1 MRWLSRLVSWFLGWP
16 LIALVSL
23 VVSVLFHLDTG
34 LGRRLGRDMLN
45 EFVSGEMV
53 GTLHAGYITQL
64 RLWRTVVKDTF
75 VYDPDGKAIIYGETV
90 ELGIDPIA
98 ALRGRLRFYYGNLT
112 NGWVDLIDDG
122 EGAPTFLAAFEAA
135 DQTPTEGEPFHAI
148 VDNMDLRNLEVTG
161 ELLGLKDLRVVDLD
175 TKGRMEF
182 YWITDIEVW
191 SADGRIVS
199 PFPFEASL
207 DNVVGSVHTDARG
220 TQVTAEASR
229 GHEQLTAELVYRPH
243 EEDSAPEDP
252 WDLDLFVRVEPI
264 TAETLHDV
272 GFDWAESLKGET
284 TGWVRLWG
292 PEEDYRLQADL
303 NTAGG
308 RARIKGELPS
318 EGVTR
323 IEISSPNAKLGEI
336 ISGVPD
342 IEVGGRI
349 ELTSDPKNEEVLAVE
364 LETDGFVYED
374 IHVPAF
380 LAKLRAREDGLDI
393 DSLRSQYAG
402 GDLYLD
408 GNVEY
413 EGVTTIHAR
422 GDVPE
427 VSADPNF
434 QKYAPDIEGSAEFD
448 LHIRQTVGGDFET
461 KGWVRFDRFDY
472 GALRARFLILEG
484 RIWGDPLKPKMDL
497 ELDGAALRVAGYPI
511 GNGTAM
517 LTGGPN
523 EYTATGAFAAQGERR
538 AEFQARIEANEG
550 VYRLDVDTIELA
562 VGEHSWRGSVNNMTL
577 DADKGISFD
586 RILMGR
592 RDQRLEAQGV
602 WLFDG
607 PDDIR
612 ADLENFDLAL
622 LKILYP
628 EDAPD
633 FTGGVDLHFE
643 FRGDLDKEP
652 TIVAEGTLTDANLWD
667 ISPVNAA
674 YLIHYDNG
682 LLDADAQVD
691 LGGRGNFTMSTSG
704 FIEPMPGGI
713 GPSLREGVY
722 ETTLSTGA
730 MDLTLLELFFEEDPP
745 DVQGYADASIRF
757 SGPIDA
763 PAFKGS
769 IDIPALTVEGWGPV
783 ELASAFRYE
792 YGALLAQVR
801 LADDDGELVETEGSL
816 LVDLV
821 HLVQKPEE
829 AVEAL
834 ATSPWRLS
842 LRMPPRRLSAF
853 PEKLSD
859 RLVPDADRL
868 QLAAS
873 LTLAGGAFRTRG
885 DFHSTIDWLSESSE
899 GLCGS
904 ESNPRATLRAHLED
918 GVTELTMDGVV
929 GDTQV
934 LDLEASSE
942 TPLDDWLQNAEI
954 PSLPVTRVSADFY
967 EAPTE
972 NLPYL
977 CRYAA
982 GVLSAQLRATGLFSD
997 DPKLSFSMASDDLR
1011 ARRLEPARRTGMV
1024 NTIVETPPSRNRIS
1038 AAYEDGIG
1046 EMNVDMQWWNGG
1058 LTTLSAKVPLIWD
1071 SEHPIPALARRGD
1084 VSGQADFDRM
1094 PLQAVLAWMAGVVN
1108 VEGILQGSVTA
1119 QGRVRDPRFVGSV
1132 ELSDGRVNLRSVG
1145 QTLENVTG
1153 RAIFDEDGVAVTD
1166 LKATDTKGTA
1176 ELNGRVGFKRLQLN
1190 KVDVVVDAKDFPLRQ
1205 EGSIM
1210 ARLDGSARM
1219 IAKFEDE
1226 GLDGEVR
1233 LQKMQLDIPESTA
1246 TPQDLERHPEVFLI
1260 GETYEPIRR
1269 TDPYYVNLKIRSEGR
1284 LVIRSKDQGFYVEAT
1299 PKLDTSLAEE
1309 LTVKGT
1315 VTLHQGSFKVFGK
1328 RFEIRSGSMV
1338 FDGDP
1343 DMNAK
1348 VDLVARH
1355 SLRGSNDTVTV
1366 VVSGRLNN
1374 PTIEFKS
1381 SVPTTSEAQV
1391 IALLVTGSTRQ
1402 QRGVNTSTAQAS
1414 QETTNFLTG
1423 VAAGLFS
1430 ASLQSQFG
1438 GFAPTFG
1445 ITQGQARADDTESDT
1460 AVQVGFSVDSVLPD
1474 NVPIRG
1480 LYVEGQF
1487 VARRNEGGPNTTA
1500 QAQRPGFLIEA
1511 LWPLNFVTTGTF
1523 APPSNW
1529 SIDVTWEP

>member
-1 MRWLSRLVSWFLGWP
+1 
-16 LIALVSL
+16 
-23 VVSVLFHLDTG
+23 
-34 LGRRLGRDMLN
+34 ML
-45 EFVSGEMV
+45 
-53 GTLHAGYITQL
+53 
-64 RLWRTVVKDTF
+64 
-75 VYDPDGKAIIYGETV
+75 
-90 ELGIDPIA
+90 
-98 ALRGRLRFYYGNLT
+98 
-112 NGWVDLIDDG
+112 
-122 EGAPTFLAAFEAA
+122 
-135 DQTPTEGEPFHAI
+135 
-148 VDNMDLRNLEVTG
+148 
-161 ELLGLKDLRVVDLD
+161 
-175 TKGRMEF
+175 
-182 YWITDIEVW
+182 
-191 SADGRIVS
+191 
-199 PFPFEASL
+199 
-207 DNVVGSVHTDARG
+207 
-220 TQVTAEASR
+220 
-229 GHEQLTAELVYRPH
+229 
-243 EEDSAPEDP
+243 
-252 WDLDLFVRVEPI
+252 
-264 TAETLHDV
+264 
-272 GFDWAESLKGET
+272 
-284 TGWVRLWG
+284 
-292 PEEDYRLQADL
+292 
-303 NTAGG
+303 
-308 RARIKGELPS
+308 
-318 EGVTR
+318 
-323 IEISSPNAKLGEI
+323 
-336 ISGVPD
+336 
-342 IEVGGRI
+342 
-349 ELTSDPKNEEVLAVE
+349 
-364 LETDGFVYED
+364 
-374 IHVPAF
+374 
-380 LAKLRAREDGLDI
+380 
-393 DSLRSQYAG
+393 
-402 GDLYLD
+402 
-408 GNVEY
+408 
-413 EGVTTIHAR
+413 
-422 GDVPE
+422 
-427 VSADPNF
+427 
-434 QKYAPDIEGSAEFD
+434 
-448 LHIRQTVGGDFET
+448 
-461 KGWVRFDRFDY
+461 
-472 GALRARFLILEG
+472 
-484 RIWGDPLKPKMDL
+484 DL
-497 ELDGAALRVAGYPI
+497 ELDGAAVRVAGYPI
-511 GNGTAM
+511 GNGTAI
-517 LTGGPN
+517 LTGGPDA
-523 EYTATGAFAAQGERR
+523 YTATGEFAAQGGRR
-538 AEFQARIEANEG
+538 AEFQARVEVNEG

-562 VGEHSWRGSVNNMTL
+562 VGEHWWRGSVSNATL
-577 DADKGISFD
+577 DPEKGLSFD

-592 RDQRLEAQGV
+592 GPQRLEAHGV

-612 ADLENFDLAL
+612 ADLDNFDLAL

-628 EDAPD
+628 EEAPD

-674 YLIHYDNG
+674 YLIHYDKS

-691 LGGRGNFTMSTSG
+691 LGGRGNFTMSTTG
-704 FIEPMPGGI
+704 FVEAVPGGI
-713 GPSLREGVY
+713 GASLREGVY

-757 SGPIDA
+757 SGPIDT

-801 LADDDGELVETEGSL
+801 LADDEGELIETEGSL

-821 HLVQKPEE
+821 RLGQVPGE

-834 ATSPWRLS
+834 ATSPWRVS
-842 LRMPPRRLSAF
+842 MRMPPRRLSAF
-853 PEKLSD
+853 PKALSD

-885 DFHSTIDWLSESSE
+885 DFHSAIDWLSDSSE

-904 ESNPRATLRAHLED
+904 ESNPRATLRAHLEE
-918 GVTELTMDGVV
+918 GVTVLAMDGVV
-929 GDTQV
+929 GDAKV

-942 TPLDDWLQNAEI
+942 TPLDQWLQNAEI
-954 PSLPVTRVSADFY
+954 PSWPVTRVSADFY

-982 GVLSAQLRATGLFSD
+982 GVLSAQLKATGLFSD
-997 DPKLSFSMASDDLR
+997 DPKLSFSMASDELR
-1011 ARRLEPARRTGMV
+1011 ARRIEPARRTGMV
-1024 NTIVETPPSRNRIS
+1024 NTILETPPSRNRIS

-1046 EMNVDMQWWNGG
+1046 EMDVDMQWWNGG
-1058 LTTLSAKVPLIWD
+1058 VTTLSAKVPLIWD
-1071 SEHPIPALARRGD
+1071 SENPVPVLAKRGD
-1084 VSGQADFDRM
+1084 VSGSANFDRM

-1119 QGRVRDPRFVGSV
+1119 QGRVRDPSFVGSV
-1132 ELSDGRVNLRSVG
+1132 ELSDGRVNLRAVG
-1145 QTLENVTG
+1145 QTLEDVTG

-1166 LKATDTKGTA
+1166 LRATDTNGTA
-1176 ELNGRVGFKRLQLN
+1176 EVDGRVGFKKLQL
-1190 KVDVVVDAKDFPLRQ
+1190 KKMDFTVRADKFPLRS

-1219 IAKFEDE
+1219 MAKFEDE
-1226 GLDGEVR
+1226 GIDGEVR
-1233 LQKMQLDIPESTA
+1233 LKKLELDIPESTA
-1246 TPQDLERHPEVFLI
+1246 TPQDLARHPEVFFI

-1269 TDPYYVNLKIRSEGR
+1269 TDAYEVKLKIRSEDR
-1284 LVIRSKDQGFYVEAT
+1284 LVIRSRDQGFYVEAT
-1299 PKLDTSLAEE
+1299 AKLDTRVAEE
-1309 LTVKGT
+1309 FTVEGT
-1315 VTLHQGSFKVFGK
+1315 VNLHKGSFQVFGK
-1328 RFEIRSGSMV
+1328 RFEIRSGNMI
-1338 FDGDP
+1338 FDGKPEMD
-1343 DMNAK
+1343 AK

-1366 VVSGRLNN
+1366 VVSGRLSN

-1381 SVPTTSEAQV
+1381 NVPTTSEAQV

-1414 QETTNFLTG
+1414 QDTTNFLTG

-1445 ITQGQARADDTESDT
+1445 ITQGQGVADGTEGDT

-1511 LWPLNFVTTGTF
+1511 LWPLSFVTTGTF

>member
-1 MRWLSRLVSWFLGWP
+1 MRWLSRLVSWFVGWP
-16 LIALVSL
+16 FIALVSL

-45 EFVSGEMV
+45 EFVSDQMV

-98 ALRGRLRFYYGNLT
+98 GLRGRLRFYYADLI

-135 DQTPTEGEPFHAI
+135 DQTPAEGEPFHAI
-148 VDNMDLRNLEVTG
+148 IDNMNLRNLEVTG
-161 ELLGLKDLRVVDLD
+161 ELLGLKGLRVVDLD

-182 YWITDIEVW
+182 HWITDIEIW
-191 SADGRIVS
+191 SADGRIIS

-207 DNVVGSVHTDARG
+207 DNLVGSVHTDARG
-220 TQVTAEASR
+220 AQVTAEASR
-229 GHEQLTAELVYRPH
+229 EDEHVIAELVYRPH
-243 EEDSAPEDP
+243 EDSAPEDP
-252 WDLDLFVRVEPI
+252 WDLDLFMRLEPI
-264 TAETLHDV
+264 SAETLTDV
-272 GFDWAESLKGET
+272 GFSWAESLKGKT

-292 PEEDYRLQADL
+292 PAEDYRLQADL
-303 NTAGG
+303 NTPGG

-323 IEISSPNAKLGEI
+323 IEIASPQAKLAKVIG
-336 ISGVPD
+336 GVPD
-342 IEVGGRI
+342 VEVSGRI
-349 ELTSDPKNEEVLAVE
+349 EITSDPKHEEVLGVE
-364 LETDGFVYED
+364 IETDGFLYED

-380 LAKLRAREDGLDI
+380 LAKIRTREDGIDI
-393 DSLRSQYAG
+393 DSVQTQYAG
-402 GDLYLD
+402 GDLSLS
-408 GNVEY
+408 GHVEY
-413 EGVTTIHAR
+413 EGIAEIHAR
-422 GDVPE
+422 GNVPE

-434 QKYAPDIEGSAEFD
+434 QEYAPGIEGSAEFD
-448 LHIRQTVGGDFET
+448 LLIRKTVRGDFAT
-461 KGWVRFDRFDY
+461 TGWVRFDRFEY
-472 GALRARFLILEG
+472 GALSAHFLILEG
-484 RIWGDPLKPKMDL
+484 RIWGDPLRPNVDL
-497 ELDGAALRVAGYPI
+497 ELDGGAVRVAGYPI
-511 GNGTAM
+511 GNGTAL
-517 LTGGPN
+517 LTGGPDA
-523 EYTATGAFAAQGERR
+523 YTANGEFAAQGARR

-550 VYRLDVDTIELA
+550 VYTLDVDTIELA
-562 VGEHSWRGSVNNMTL
+562 VGEHWWRGSVENATL
-577 DADKGISFD
+577 DVDRGLSFD

-592 RDQRLEAQGV
+592 GPQRLEAHGV

-607 PDDIR
+607 PDDIG

-643 FRGDLDKEP
+643 FRGDLDKAP

-674 YLIHYDNG
+674 YLIRYDNG

-691 LGGRGNFTMSTSG
+691 LGGRGNFTLSTTG
-704 FIEPMPGGI
+704 FIEPAPGGI
-713 GPSLREGVY
+713 GASLREGVY

-730 MDLTLLELFFEEDPP
+730 MDLTLFELVFEENMP
-745 DVQGYADASIRF
+745 DVQGYADASIQF
-757 SGPIDA
+757 SGPLDA

-769 IDIPALTVEGWGPV
+769 IDIPGLTIEDWGPV
-783 ELASAFRYE
+783 ELASNFRYE

-801 LADDDGELVETEGSL
+801 LADDDGDLIETEGSV

-821 HLVQKPEE
+821 HLIRKPEE
-829 AVEAL
+829 TVEAL

-842 LRMPPRRLSAF
+842 IRMPPRRLSAF
-853 PEKLSD
+853 PKGLSD
-859 RLVPDADRL
+859 RFVPDPDRL

-873 LTLAGGAFRTRG
+873 LTLAGGAFRSRG
-885 DFHSTIDWLSESSE
+885 DFHSSVDWLSDSSE

-904 ESNPRATLRAHLED
+904 DSNPRATLRAHLED
-918 GVTELTMDGVV
+918 GVTEITMDGVV

-942 TPLDDWLQNAEI
+942 TPLEEWLRNAEI
-954 PSLPVTRVSADFY
+954 PSWPVTRVSADFY

-982 GVLSAQLRATGLFSD
+982 GVLSAQLKATGLFSD
-997 DPKLSFSMASDDLR
+997 EPKLSFSMASDELR
-1011 ARRLEPARRTGMV
+1011 ARRLEPGRRTGMV
-1024 NTIVETPPSRNRIS
+1024 TTIVETPPSRNRIS
-1038 AAYEDGIG
+1038 GAYADGVA
-1046 EMNVDMQWWNGG
+1046 ELDVDMQWWNGG
-1058 LTTLSAKVPLIWD
+1058 LTTLSAQVPLTWD
-1071 SEHPIPALARRGD
+1071 SKNPIPVLAERGD
-1084 VSGQADFDRM
+1084 VSGRANFDRM

-1119 QGRVRDPRFVGSV
+1119 QGRVRDPSFVGSV
-1132 ELSDGRVNLRSVG
+1132 ELSDGRVNLRAVG

-1166 LKATDTKGTA
+1166 LRATDANGTA
-1176 ELNGRVGFKRLQLN
+1176 EVDGRVGFKRLRLN
-1190 KVDVVVDAKDFPLRQ
+1190 KVDLVVQADRFPLRQ
-1205 EGSIM
+1205 EGSVM

-1233 LQKMQLDIPESTA
+1233 LRKLEIDIPESTA
-1246 TPQDLERHPEVFLI
+1246 TPQDLARHPEVFFI

-1269 TDPYYVNLKIRSEGR
+1269 TDAYEVKLKIRSEDK
-1284 LVIRSKDQGFYVEAT
+1284 LVIRSRDQGFYVEAT
-1299 PKLDTSLAEE
+1299 AKLDTSMAEE
-1309 LTVKGT
+1309 FTVEGT
-1315 VTLHQGSFKVFGK
+1315 VNLHRGSFQVFGK

-1343 DMNAK
+1343 DMDAK

-1355 SLRGSNDTVTV
+1355 SLRGSNDTVSVT
-1366 VVSGRLNN
+1366 VSGRLSD

-1381 SVPTTSEAQV
+1381 NIPTSSEAQV

-1402 QRGVNTSTAQAS
+1402 QRGINTSTAQAS
-1414 QETTNFLTG
+1414 QDTSNFLTG

-1445 ITQGQARADDTESDT
+1445 IQQGQGVADDAEGDT
-1460 AVQVGFSVDSVLPD
+1460 AVQVGFNVDSVLPD
-1474 NVPIRG
+1474 NLPIRG

-1487 VARRNEGGPNTTA
+1487 VARRNEGGPNTTG
-1500 QAQRPGFLIEA
+1500 QATRPGFLIEA

>member
-1 MRWLSRLVSWFLGWP
+1 MRWLSRLASWFLGWP
-16 LIALVSL
+16 IIALVS
-23 VVSVLFHLDTG
+23 VVASVLFHLDTG
-34 LGRRLGRDMLN
+34 LGRKLGRDMLN
-45 EFVSGEMV
+45 EFVSDQMV

-64 RLWRTVVKDTF
+64 RLWHTIVKDTF
-75 VYDPDGKAIIYGETV
+75 VYDPDGNAIIYGETV
-90 ELGIDPIA
+90 EIGIDPIA
-98 ALRGRLRFYYGNLT
+98 ALRGRLRFYYGDLT

-148 VDNMDLRNLEVTG
+148 IDNMDLRNLEVTG
-161 ELLGLKDLRVVDLD
+161 ELLGLEGLRVVDLD
-175 TKGRMEF
+175 AKGRMEF
-182 YWITDIEVW
+182 FWITDIEVW
-191 SADGRIVS
+191 SAEGRIVS

-220 TQVTAEASR
+220 AQVTAEASR
-229 GHEQLTAELVYRPH
+229 EDEHMTAEVVYRPH
-243 EEDSAPEDP
+243 EDSAPEDP

-264 TAETLHDV
+264 SAETLYDV

-292 PEEDYRLQADL
+292 PEQNYRLQADL

-323 IEISSPNAKLGEI
+323 IEISSPGARLAEVMG
-336 ISGVPD
+336 GVPD
-342 IEVGGRI
+342 VEVNGRI
-349 ELTSDPKNEEVLAVE
+349 ELSSDPQDEGVLGIE
-364 LETDGFVYED
+364 IETEGFSYENL
-374 IHVPAF
+374 HVPAF
-380 LAKLRAREDGLDI
+380 IAKIRARDDGIDI
-393 DSLRSQYAG
+393 DSVQTRYAG

-408 GNVEY
+408 GHVEY
-413 EGVTTIHAR
+413 EGITEIHAR
-422 GDVPE
+422 GNIPE
-427 VSADPNF
+427 VSDDPNF
-434 QKYAPDIEGSAEFD
+434 QKYAEGIEGSAEFD
-448 LHIRQTVGGDFET
+448 LHIRQTVRDDFET

-472 GALRARFLILEG
+472 GAISAHFLILEG
-484 RIWGDPLKPKMDL
+484 RIWGDPLKPKVDL
-497 ELDGAALRVAGYPI
+497 ELDGAAVRVAGYPI
-511 GNGTAM
+511 GNGQAL
-517 LTGGPN
+517 LTGGPDA
-523 EYTATGAFAAQGERR
+523 YTANGEFTARGNRR
-538 AEFQARIEANEG
+538 AEFQARVEVNEG

-562 VGEHSWRGSVNNMTL
+562 VAEHSWRGSVNNATL
-577 DADKGISFD
+577 DPDKGLSFD

-592 RDQRLEAQGV
+592 GLQRLEAQGE

-628 EDAPD
+628 ENAPD
-633 FTGGVDLHFE
+633 LTGGVDLHFE
-643 FRGDLDKEP
+643 FRGDLDKAP

-667 ISPVNAA
+667 IAPVNAA
-674 YLIHYDNG
+674 YLIHYDSG
-682 LLDADAQVD
+682 LLNADAQVD
-691 LGGRGNFTMSTSG
+691 LGGRGNFTLSTTG
-704 FIEPMPGGI
+704 FVEPSAGGI
-713 GPSLREGVY
+713 GASLREGVY

-730 MDLTLLELFFEEDPP
+730 MDLTLLELLLEEDTP
-745 DVQGYADASIRF
+745 DVQGYADAIIRF

-763 PAFKGS
+763 PAFKGT
-769 IDIPALTVEGWGPV
+769 IDIPGLIIEGWGPV
-783 ELASAFRYE
+783 EFGSKFRYE
-792 YGALLAQVR
+792 YGALLAQLR
-801 LADDDGELVETEGSL
+801 LADDEGELLETEGSVL
-816 LVDLV
+816 LDLV
-821 HLVQKPEE
+821 HLVQEPGE
-829 AVEAL
+829 AIEAL

-842 LRMPPRRLSAF
+842 VRLPPRRLSSF
-853 PEKLSD
+853 PKTLSD

-885 DFHSTIDWLSESSE
+885 DFHSSFDWLSDSSE

-904 ESNPRATLRAHLED
+904 ESNPRATVKAHLED
-918 GVTELTMDGVV
+918 GLTEITIDGVV
-929 GDTQV
+929 GATKV
-934 LDLEASSE
+934 LNLEATSE
-942 TPLDDWLQNAEI
+942 TPLEEWLQNAEI
-954 PSLPVTRVSADFY
+954 PSWPVTRVSADFY

-982 GVLSAQLRATGLFSD
+982 GVLSAQLKATGLFSD
-997 DPKLSFSMASDDLR
+997 DPKLALKIKADELR

-1024 NTIVETPPSRNRIS
+1024 NTIVETPPSRTRIS
-1038 AAYEDGIG
+1038 AGYEDGIG
-1046 EMNVDMQWWNGG
+1046 EMDVDMQWWNGG
-1058 LTTLSAKVPLIWD
+1058 STAISGKVPLVWD
-1071 SEHPIPALARRGD
+1071 SRHPVPVLAKRGD
-1084 VSGQADFDRM
+1084 VHGRADFDRM

-1119 QGRVRDPRFVGSV
+1119 QGPARDPSFVGSV

-1145 QTLENVTG
+1145 QTLEDVTG
-1153 RAIFDEDGVAVTD
+1153 RAIFDEDGVSITD
-1166 LKATDTKGTA
+1166 LRATDTGGAA
-1176 ELNGRVGFKRLQLN
+1176 EVDGRVAFKELRLN
-1190 KVDVVVDAKDFPLRQ
+1190 RVDLVVQADTFPVRQ

-1219 IAKFEDE
+1219 IAKFGDDGLE
-1226 GLDGEVR
+1226 GELRLGKLEV
-1233 LQKMQLDIPESTA
+1233 DIPEGSA
-1246 TPQDLERHPEVFLI
+1246 TPQDLERHPEVFFI
-1260 GETYEPIRR
+1260 GETYEPVRR
-1269 TDPYYVNLKIRSEGR
+1269 TSAYHVQLKIRSEDR
-1284 LVIRSKDQGFYVEAT
+1284 LIIRSKDQGFYVEAT
-1299 PKLDTSLAEE
+1299 AKLDTSMAEE
-1309 LTVKGT
+1309 FTVEGS
-1315 VTLHQGSFKVFGK
+1315 VNLQRGSFQVFGK
-1328 RFEIRSGSMV
+1328 RFDIRSGSMV

-1343 DMNAK
+1343 EMDAK

-1366 VVSGRLNN
+1366 TVSGRLSD

-1381 SVPTTSEAQV
+1381 SVPTSSEAQV
-1391 IALLVTGSTRQ
+1391 IALLVTGTTRQ

-1414 QETTNFLTG
+1414 QDTSNFLTG

-1445 ITQGQARADDTESDT
+1445 IQQGQGLSDDIEGDT
-1460 AVQVGFSVDSVLPD
+1460 AVQVGFNVDSVLPD
-1474 NVPIRG
+1474 NLPIRG

-1529 SIDVTWEP
+1529 SLDVTWEP